1 MSAEHQHI
9 CSQCEARYDGDG
21 VLEEVSEDE
30 YDCNCTIPKDA
41 CPVCEPEAHA
51 TVQRVGDEPV

>member
-1 MSAEHQHI
+1 MCA
-9 CSQCEARYDGDG
+9 QCEGRYDGDG
-21 VLEEVSEDE
+21 VLEEISDGE